1 MSQLRDLTERFL
13 QLQRGN
19 VQLED
24 QLLGTGFLP
33 EGYTSTVGQQTGP
46 QGFGENLANVFGLYK
61 DTRTKDLLEQ
71 EKRNRSL
78 LVQAQKAMLAD
89 QKRKAKEE
97 GVAKRAEVREE
108 SATDLQQTLEAIKDI
123 HADDR
128 AGRLEELRLAGQ
140 LSTDQSIA
148 QMQALYPYLDRAG
161 QKAVER
167 NLDASMRF
175 KAFKEQL
182 PSSIQAIM
190 ESKQR
195 QQQLASDAFAR
206 EAGAIA
212 TQQQAATGFA
222 GVGTGRRFG

>member
-1 MSQLRDLTERFL
+1 M
-13 QLQRGN
+13 
-19 VQLED
+19 ED
-24 QLLGTGFLP
+24 QLRGTKYFP
-33 EGYTSTVGQQTGP
+33 EGYKPTIGMKYGP
-46 QGFGENLANVFGLYK
+46 QGIGEKIADFFGLHNETRTQDLYQQELAN
-61 DTRTKDLLEQ
+61 Q
-71 EKRNRSL
+71 SL
-78 LVQAQKAMLAD
+78 LVQAQKQMLDD
-89 QKRKAKEE
+89 QKDKVTQEGDATRAK
-97 GVAKRAEVREE
+97 VREE
-108 SATDLQQTLEAIKDI
+108 SATDLQQQLEAIKDI
-123 HADDR
+123 ASADR
-128 AGRLEELRLAGQ
+128 AGRLDELRLAGQ

-148 QMQALYPYLDRAG
+148 QMQALYPYLDAAG

-167 NLDASMRF
+167 NLNASMRF

-182 PSSIQAIM
+182 PSSVQAIM